1 MTGYQF
7 LQAKRILSCYNNL
20 EQVNE
25 NLKDVG
31 LLHESI
37 EDTET
42 PGYQELEDEGLVN
55 DFDQDNVEKGGEGSR
70 GGKVIGHTKS
80 GKAIYESPQHEKNVK
95 KLQDIVHDM
104 TGEHHHPNSSAGQA
118 IHEVGKLIH
127 LDKPGVLS
135 KEAKQ
140 RHKEN
145 LRDFEVETGFP
156 SKFLSGID
164 WSK

>member
-55 DFDQDNVEKGGEGSR
+55 DFDQDNVEKGGVGSEGSR
-70 GGKVIGHTKS
+70 GGKVIGHTRS
-80 GKAIYESPQHEKNVK
+80 GKPIYAHRDPNYHKGFENWSKEDHK
-95 KLQDIVHDM
+95 DAA
-104 TGEHHHPNSSAGQA
+104 EHHSKHSKSLDEKAREVFKQGKHDESAELASSS
-118 IHEVGKLIH
+118 
-127 LDKPGVLS
+127 DKHKNLS
-135 KEAKQ
+135 KFHQ
-140 RHKEN
+140 RRSEN
-145 LRDFEVETGFP
+145 
-156 SKFLSGID
+156 
-164 WSK
+164 